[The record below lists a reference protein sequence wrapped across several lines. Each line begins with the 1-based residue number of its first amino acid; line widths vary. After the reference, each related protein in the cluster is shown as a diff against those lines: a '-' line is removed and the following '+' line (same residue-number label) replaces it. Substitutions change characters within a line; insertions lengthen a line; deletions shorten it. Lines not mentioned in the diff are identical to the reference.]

1 MFRVEYRRGRSVI
14 VEEPTRMT
22 TLKLALEEARGRA
35 LDLGADSILLI
46 DSEGNKYGPFD
57 VGGF

>member
-1 MFRVEYRRGRSVI
+1 VFRVEYRKGRSVI
-14 VEEPTRMT
+14 AEEATRMA

-35 LDLGADSILLI
+35 LDLGADSILVT

>member
-1 MFRVEYRRGRSVI
+1 VIRVEYRRGPSVI
-14 VEEPTRMT
+14 TEEATRMA

-35 LDLGADSILLI
+35 LDLGADVILVI

>member
-1 MFRVEYRRGRSVI
+1 MA
-14 VEEPTRMT
+14 

-35 LDLGADSILLI
+35 LDLGADVILVI

>member
-1 MFRVEYRRGRSVI
+1 VFRVEYRRGPSVI
-14 VEEPTRMT
+14 TEEATRMA

-35 LDLGADSILLI
+35 LDLGADLILVT

-57 VGGF
+57 VGSY